1 AGVGIDR
8 LLNAVAVNTRRGKD
22 KPAVIVDAGSAI
34 TVDYVDRH
42 GAFQGGVIFPGMG
55 LMARSLD
62 NFTALLPLVEVPE
75 SIPAVPGKN
84 TVDAIQAGL
93 RGAAAGGIQAVID
106 RLAEQG
112 ATDPEVFLAGGDGP
126 LLRQALHGEVQLW
139 PMMTLEGILLAA
151 AANGADS

>member
-84 TVDAIQAGL
+84 TVNDIQARRL
-93 RGAAAGGIQAVID
+93 WADAGGRETV
-106 RLAEQG
+106 G
-112 ATDPEVFLAGGDGP
+112 APLSGRGGRE
-126 LLRQALHGEVQLW
+126 RQDA
-139 PMMTLEGILLAA
+139 
-151 AANGADS
+151 